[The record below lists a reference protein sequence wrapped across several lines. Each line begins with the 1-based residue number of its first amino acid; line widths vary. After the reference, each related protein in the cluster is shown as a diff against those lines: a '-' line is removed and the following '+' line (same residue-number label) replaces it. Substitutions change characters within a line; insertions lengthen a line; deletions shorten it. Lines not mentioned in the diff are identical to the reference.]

1 MDIKEIDKLI
11 RDKDY
16 VVFIQNDNYCFERRV
31 VGKIQ
36 NFSSDKIVLFND
48 EKNEVYIVKYKDINS
63 MLPCLETQKP
73 KNNNKSDVNPRVF
86 SSRDLPIGYTGD
98 FILET
103 NNGQGQEAWIMC
115 DDGKAYKDRG

>member
-1 MDIKEIDKLI
+1 MATYEEIGTYLNNPNTNKLVEDIKKIICNNCVSYKVLCSTCNKDFVIANTLID
-11 RDKDY
+11 
-16 VVFIQNDNYCFERRV
+16 N
-31 VGKIQ
+31 
-36 NFSSDKIVLFND
+36 DKIRAKIKVENNV
-48 EKNEVYIVKYKDINS
+48 ENKN
-63 MLPCLETQKP
+63 T
-73 KNNNKSDVNPRVF
+73 NNNIIPRVF

>member
-73 KNNNKSDVNPRVF
+73 KNNNKSDVNPRVL
-86 SSRDLPIGYTGD
+86 SSRDLPIGYIGD

-103 NNGQGQEAWIMC
+103 NNGQGQE
-115 DDGKAYKDRG
+115 GLYHV